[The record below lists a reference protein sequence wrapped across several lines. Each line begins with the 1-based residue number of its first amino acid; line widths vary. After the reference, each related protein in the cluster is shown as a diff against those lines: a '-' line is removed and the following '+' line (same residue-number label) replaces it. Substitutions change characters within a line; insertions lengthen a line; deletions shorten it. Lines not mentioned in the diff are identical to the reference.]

1 MNQLMVYD
9 PVVSTKYL
17 THRFTEGLKREI
29 RNAVLLQRPQNLES
43 ALAVACLQ
51 EEVLETADG
60 NSGNSGKEQKKIEG
74 GILHRPN
81 PAFKGAYPLPA
92 PPVRSGGS
100 GVKFEDKRETEIK
113 RVTNSIDKIGA
124 LKAQRCAQGLCYI
137 CADKWSPTHK
147 CANRVQLHA
156 VQELFTVLFES
167 EEDTGSVLDTAAEQQ
182 IMAISVHAMQGSE
195 HRGSMRMLGQ
205 IQGKEILILVDSGST
220 ASFISKKVAAG
231 LVGVRWLPT
240 KVQVKVADG
249 ALLHCQSV
257 IQDCEWVSQGHMFCT
272 EFKVLPLRNYD
283 VILGMDWL
291 MQHIP
296 MTVDWSTRTLMVN
309 KDGQQIL
316 LQGIVSDTEQCTLI
330 SACQLKELDKK
341 MAVANLVQFCFVTE
355 DVQTEV
361 IPAAVQKLL
370 TDNVSLFDEP
380 EGLPPQRPFDH
391 TIPLIPRAMPVNV
404 RPYRYTPSQKDEIE
418 SQVQEMLS

>member
-29 RNAVLLQRPQNLES
+29 RNVVLLQRPQNLES

-81 PAFKGAYPLPA
+81 TAFKGAYPLPA

-113 RVTNSIDKIGA
+113 RGTNSVDKIGA

-137 CADKWSPTHK
+137 CAEKWSPTHK

-205 IQGKEILILVDSGST
+205 IQGKDILILVDSGST

-231 LVGVRWLPT
+231 LVGVWWLPT

-272 EFKVLPLRNYD
+272 EFKVLALGNYD

-291 MQHIP
+291 MQHSP

-330 SACQLKELDKK
+330 SAC
-341 MAVANLVQFCFVTE
+341 
-355 DVQTEV
+355 
-361 IPAAVQKLL
+361 
-370 TDNVSLFDEP
+370 
-380 EGLPPQRPFDH
+380 
-391 TIPLIPRAMPVNV
+391 
-404 RPYRYTPSQKDEIE
+404 
-418 SQVQEMLS
+418 